1 MMAYL
6 QVGKEKS
13 TIHVF
18 DQFNQHRWNPE
29 PNRHDVAQLR
39 EVHCNRAKCS
49 TLTTL
54 CINNFNCS
62 VDFRAFSRYTAI
74 KKIYYCIPFPCN
86 WRICKN
92 RSIKMP
98 HTVQILF
105 PISYSASVFWE
116 LTYYLT
122 TPRLMID
129 ASLYFCHQRVT
140 NQTEISACL
149 CSRESPVY
157 TETCILIVSCVG
169 LSDRLPFR
177 QWTS

>member
-18 DQFNQHRWNPE
+18 DQLNQHRWSPE

-74 KKIYYCIPFPCN
+74 KKYIIVF
-86 WRICKN
+86 
-92 RSIKMP
+92 
-98 HTVQILF
+98 LF
-105 PISYSASVFWE
+105 RVTEGSAKIVLLKC
-116 LTYYLT
+116 LTQYKFCSLYLT
-122 TPRLMID
+122 
-129 ASLYFCHQRVT
+129 A
-140 NQTEISACL
+140 
-149 CSRESPVY
+149 
-157 TETCILIVSCVG
+157 
-169 LSDRLPFR
+169 LPFSESSLIIWLPHVSWSMLR
-177 QWTS
+177 CIFATKGSQIKQKYRHVCARGGALFIQKLAFW